1 MATIP
6 TKPQTNTKTSDKGTS
21 TMTSDY
27 PATGELASHP
37 TGADNAVLLR
47 GVLIYGEGDK
57 QDVLVQDGV
66 IACLLYTSDAADE

>member
-1 MATIP
+1 
-6 TKPQTNTKTSDKGTS
+6 
-21 TMTSDY
+21 MTSDY

-37 TGADNAVLLR
+37 TGADTAVVLR

-66 IACLLYTSDAADE
+66 IAEIGSDLAAQAPAGAEVLDLSLIHI